1 MTSPLPAAGWYPDPA
16 GGTARRYWNGSHW
29 TDHFAADDAAP
40 APTEHSA
47 SAIGADAHSPIQS
60 AVHSAGVVLGRELAR
75 SILGTGGSD
84 KSSTPDP
91 SPRPPHPAT
100 SPSPIDP
107 IAAAVD
113 RSLWPWLMGFV
124 NDEVAWAQPITN
136 YVVVGGTLRVT
147 MQVDPADATGQQT
160 ARDAAAGLVH
170 FLQIGGPGPSLDVRV
185 VETYDASGTVVGR
198 ATID

>member
-29 TDHFAADDAAP
+29 TDHVAADDAAP

-47 SAIGADAHSPIQS
+47 SAVGADAHSPILS

-75 SILGTGGSD
+75 SVLGTGTSADG
-84 KSSTPDP
+84 T
-91 SPRPPHPAT
+91 T

-147 MQVDPADATGQQT
+147 MQVDPADATGQRT

-170 FLQIGGPGPSLDVRV
+170 FLQIGGPGPSMDVRV
-185 VETYDASGTVVGR
+185 VETYDASATVVGR